1 LNVPADN
8 GDLHSIR
15 MDERPLDDE
24 LGEFLKALQRRWYIV
39 LGAIFQFAILA
50 YFLTSLQTPMYTAE
64 TVVLLEPSAAEQTLD
79 AGSTN
84 NNGIRGR
91 NVANEILLAK
101 SRNIMEQV
109 SQSFDQFNVGII
121 TKKLKVSGD
130 EASDLLTFTVSDT
143 DPDQAASMAN
153 VWAGLYVNQRQQDSS
168 ESLAEATAQ
177 AEARLADLQTERE
190 DVRADL
196 NQLLA
201 TRANA
206 TNPDEQNRLDALIQ
220 AEESSIATNDS
231 IVEAQINA
239 VSDNLISLSVAS
251 DLASIG
257 TARVVGEAFAP
268 TEATNVAPARNL
280 AIGIMLGGIIGL
292 VLVRLLSRRDDRV
305 STASEVELELNLPVL
320 ASIPKAPRALRRSSE
335 LALISA
341 EHPGE
346 LMSEAF
352 NQLRTSISFM
362 QNSKR
367 RQALIVTSATPG
379 EGKTTTAANIALA
392 SALAGTKTMLVDLDL
407 RRPRVHEAFSLPQH
421 PGFSDVVNG
430 DVEIAYANQQFANM
444 PFSVTTAGTPTRNA
458 ANLIAGER
466 SLELINAAVRENDLV
481 VLDTPPLLAVAD
493 VASIASSVDAVCV
506 VVVRAG
512 ATTLADVRETVKRME
527 RVGTEVAG
535 IILTG
540 VKASS
545 ASGRSY
551 YGTSEGHGR
560 GEIANLAVMRRPP
573 EPMNFDQVGSQTVRT
588 NGSTTVPV
596 DATSAEISRRAA
608 AARAASSTRT
618 GGTERSYGVDSTG
631 PPATAPRPAPTS
643 GGPAPAANGA
653 RPTSTGPPEIKKP
666 EVKRAEPKR
675 AEPKRAEPKRAE
687 PKRAEVK
694 KPEVKKPEVK
704 KPDTKTQANGSGATG
719 PRTNGSHSAT
729 NTSAQQNDSGPSATR
744 RSAPTSNGAG
754 RKVAEPKTEPQ
765 MAERP
770 AKNKPPTKKN
780 NDR

>member
-1 LNVPADN
+1 
-8 GDLHSIR
+8 
-15 MDERPLDDE
+15 
-24 LGEFLKALQRRWYIV
+24 
-39 LGAIFQFAILA
+39 
-50 YFLTSLQTPMYTAE
+50 
-64 TVVLLEPSAAEQTLD
+64 
-79 AGSTN
+79 
-84 NNGIRGR
+84 
-91 NVANEILLAK
+91 
-101 SRNIMEQV
+101 
-109 SQSFDQFNVGII
+109 
-121 TKKLKVSGD
+121 
-130 EASDLLTFTVSDT
+130 
-143 DPDQAASMAN
+143 
-153 VWAGLYVNQRQQDSS
+153 
-168 ESLAEATAQ
+168 
-177 AEARLADLQTERE
+177 
-190 DVRADL
+190 
-196 NQLLA
+196 
-201 TRANA
+201 
-206 TNPDEQNRLDALIQ
+206 
-220 AEESSIATNDS
+220 
-231 IVEAQINA
+231 
-239 VSDNLISLSVAS
+239 
-251 DLASIG
+251 
-257 TARVVGEAFAP
+257 
-268 TEATNVAPARNL
+268 
-280 AIGIMLGGIIGL
+280 
-292 VLVRLLSRRDDRV
+292 
-305 STASEVELELNLPVL
+305 
-320 ASIPKAPRALRRSSE
+320 
-335 LALISA
+335 
-341 EHPGE
+341 
-346 LMSEAF
+346 
-352 NQLRTSISFM
+352 
-362 QNSKR
+362 
-367 RQALIVTSATPG
+367 
-379 EGKTTTAANIALA
+379 
-392 SALAGTKTMLVDLDL
+392 
-407 RRPRVHEAFSLPQH
+407 
-421 PGFSDVVNG
+421 
-430 DVEIAYANQQFANM
+430 
-444 PFSVTTAGTPTRNA
+444 
-458 ANLIAGER
+458 
-466 SLELINAAVRENDLV
+466 VRENDLV

-493 VASIASSVDAVCV
+493 AASIASSVDAVCV

-687 PKRAEVK
+687 VK

-704 KPDTKTQANGSGATG
+704 KADTKTQANGSGATG
-719 PRTNGSHSAT
+719 PRTNGSRSAT
-729 NTSAQQNDSGPSATR
+729 NTSVQQNDSGPSATR

-770 AKNKPPTKKN
+770 ATNKPPAKKN